1 MPRVDSVTPFIRA
14 RWQVAVDGPAARRT
28 ETSEAS
34 GGTGAWEDVHVA
46 RGTSRACARGPGGRI
61 GLAMSEP
68 LRSEQLEALLQQLGP
83 DRDLAGT
90 QYEQLRRRLV
100 AVFEYRRCH
109 HPEELA
115 DETLDRVAR
124 KVQEMGPEFE
134 GSDPARF
141 VFGVAWNVARE
152 SFRRRSTV
160 PLPDGWER
168 MVPMAPKVDDDAREH
183 ACLDCCLEELAAPE
197 RDLILGYHEGDR
209 SARIRRRSELAG
221 ELGLSANALRLKI
234 HRLTD
239 RLREC
244 VGHCMDRGGR
254 VGANGSPR

>member
-1 MPRVDSVTPFIRA
+1 
-14 RWQVAVDGPAARRT
+14 
-28 ETSEAS
+28 
-34 GGTGAWEDVHVA
+34 
-46 RGTSRACARGPGGRI
+46 
-61 GLAMSEP
+61 MSEP
-68 LRSEQLEALLQQLGP
+68 LRSEQLEALLQLLGP
-83 DRDLAGT
+83 DRDFAGT

-100 AVFEYRRCH
+100 AVFEYRGCH
-109 HPEELA
+109 HAEELA

-124 KVQEMGPEFE
+124 KVHEMGREFE

-152 SFRRRSTV
+152 SFRRRSTA

-168 MVPMAPKVDDDAREH
+168 MVPKPPSVVDDDREH
-183 ACLDCCLEELAAPE
+183 ACLDSCLEELPASE
-197 RDLILGYHEGDR
+197 RHLILGYHQGDR
-209 SARIRRRSELAG
+209 SARIRRRSELAS

-244 VGHCMDRGGR
+244 VSQCMDRGG
-254 VGANGSPR
+254 GAEPMVRQE